1 VPEGLPFHEPLSTFI
16 FVDAEEEDLWRKRR
30 GQRRRDLRRR
40 RLASNA
46 PSGDATRLRRLP
58 RWDRSRS
65 PANLSE
71 AGTARYSPNGR
82 AVLGGFLIAASG
94 VGLFAAYQQSNA
106 APQTRYVVTTRSLAP
121 GEIVQRDDLGLAP
134 AEVPPEMADEMTRD
148 WAPLVGRV
156 TTAALGRHQFLNP
169 ASLAEP
175 GTSDGPARRVAL
187 ELTRA
192 GAIDGALQAGAIVDV
207 LAGTDGDTKATVVAR
222 RARVVALN
230 DSSSG
235 DLGQMGSLVVTI
247 EVQSERALAAVVGA
261 NTAGTITLATPS
273 AGTPAHPT
281 PATILA
287 DPAEPAPKASS
298 GGTDGD

>member
-1 VPEGLPFHEPLSTFI
+1 MAQTAGSTE
-16 FVDAEEEDLWRKRR
+16 AGPPPATARKQRAFKGRHASSTPQSTASQSVTGQPQR
-30 GQRRRDLRRR
+30 GR
-40 RLASNA
+40 
-46 PSGDATRLRRLP
+46 
-58 RWDRSRS
+58 DRS
-65 PANLSE
+65 LL
-71 AGTARYSPNGR
+71 PNGR

-207 LAGTDGDTKATVVAR
+207 LASTDGDTEATVVAR

-247 EVQSERALAAVVGA
+247 EVPSERALAAVVAA
-261 NTAGTITLATPS
+261 NTAGTITLATPT
-273 AGTPAHPT
+273 AGTPARPA
-281 PATILA
+281 PATIA
-287 DPAEPAPKASS
+287 AEPAEPAPKASS

>member
-1 VPEGLPFHEPLSTFI
+1 MAQTAGSTE
-16 FVDAEEEDLWRKRR
+16 AGPPPATARKQRAFR
-30 GQRRRDLRRR
+30 GRHASSTPPSVGSQSVTGQPQRGR
-40 RLASNA
+40 
-46 PSGDATRLRRLP
+46 
-58 RWDRSRS
+58 DRS
-65 PANLSE
+65 LL
-71 AGTARYSPNGR
+71 PNGR

-247 EVQSERALAAVVGA
+247 EVPSERALAAVVGA

-281 PATILA
+281 PATIPA

>member
-1 VPEGLPFHEPLSTFI
+1 MAQTAGSTE
-16 FVDAEEEDLWRKRR
+16 AGPPPATARKQRAFKGRHASSTPQSTASQSVTGQPQR
-30 GQRRRDLRRR
+30 GR
-40 RLASNA
+40 
-46 PSGDATRLRRLP
+46 
-58 RWDRSRS
+58 DRS
-65 PANLSE
+65 LL
-71 AGTARYSPNGR
+71 PNGR

-192 GAIDGALQAGAIVDV
+192 GAIDGALQAGAVVDV

-281 PATILA
+281 PATIPA